1 MSADFE
7 PPKYI
12 QSLIGA
18 INDAAKAAQTSAL
31 FLLALGLYLVAT
43 VISTT
48 DEDLLRGTAVQVAQL
63 GVRAP
68 VAIAYAL
75 APTIFLFLHVHTLI
89 RFDMLA
95 ANLRLL
101 TAELARA
108 VPLAADRERCRALLA
123 NVEFVQFMAAPR
135 GSSFRSPLFRFM
147 AWLIVS
153 ALPVGVFLAVQ
164 ISFLRYQSEAITAL
178 HQVCLALALAALS
191 WFHKRLWLAGRR
203 RRLIS
208 TATFQRGMVLNVVV
222 PLQFI
227 PFFTLVYAGVP
238 GAERTT
244 VGAGPVTEVQRYIA
258 ETYEG
263 RGLLAGA
270 WAALNAAVSQP
281 LDLVACP
288 WLGFGCRFLRLD
300 HRTLLA
306 NTPPA
311 DVLVRLRT
319 GTSEDLSADLAHV
332 EGLFLRGRTLR
343 FADFSESRL
352 YTADLMEADLR
363 GASLE
368 SAQLRGANL
377 YRTHLQDAKL
387 QNAQLQAA
395 RLWEAGLQGADLS
408 GIKLQGAD
416 LSTAELQG
424 ADLSSAQLRGAVLSS
439 AQLQGADLR
448 GAKLEGANL
457 SSAELQGANLSSAE
471 LQGAGLVMAQLQGA
485 FLYDARLQRAA
496 LVNAH
501 LEGADLRSAQL
512 QGTYLGAASLQ
523 GADL

>member
-191 WFHKRLWLAGRR
+191 WFHKRLWLAGRK

-208 TATFQRGMVLNVVV
+208 AATFERGMVLNVVV
-222 PLQFI
+222 PL
-227 PFFTLVYAGVP
+227 LV
-238 GAERTT
+238 
-244 VGAGPVTEVQRYIA
+244 IA
-258 ETYEG
+258 
-263 RGLLAGA
+263 
-270 WAALNAAVSQP
+270 
-281 LDLVACP
+281 
-288 WLGFGCRFLRLD
+288 LRS
-300 HRTLLA
+300 R
-306 NTPPA
+306 
-311 DVLVRLRT
+311 
-319 GTSEDLSADLAHV
+319 
-332 EGLFLRGRTLR
+332 LRGRAR
-343 FADFSESRL
+343 CREDDGR
-352 YTADLMEADLR
+352 R
-363 GASLE
+363 GACDRSTE
-368 SAQLRGANL
+368 VHCGDVRG
-377 YRTHLQDAKL
+377 
-387 QNAQLQAA
+387 
-395 RLWEAGLQGADLS
+395 
-408 GIKLQGAD
+408 
-416 LSTAELQG
+416 
-424 ADLSSAQLRGAVLSS
+424 
-439 AQLQGADLR
+439 
-448 GAKLEGANL
+448 EGPA
-457 SSAELQGANLSSAE
+457 SCGVGSAERQPCHS
-471 LQGAGLVMAQLQGA
+471 
-485 FLYDARLQRAA
+485 
-496 LVNAH
+496 
-501 LEGADLRSAQL
+501 RSI
-512 QGTYLGAASLQ
+512 S
-523 GADL
+523 